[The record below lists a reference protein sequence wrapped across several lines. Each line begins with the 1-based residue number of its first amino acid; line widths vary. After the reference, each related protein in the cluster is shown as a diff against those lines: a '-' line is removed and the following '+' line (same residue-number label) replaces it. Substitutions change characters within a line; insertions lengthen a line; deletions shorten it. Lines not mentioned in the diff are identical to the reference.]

1 MSTGKTIEK
10 ILGTSDNTG
19 INFVKSDQG
28 KLRWS
33 LMPWTQ
39 LKEVV
44 KVLMIGA
51 AKYSDDNWHKASDE
65 DVKRY
70 KDALSRHVI
79 DWLAGEKKD
88 PETGLSHLAHA
99 ICNCLFLMYYDNRVQ
114 YEIRPGAMIGGIA
127 GAARGAVAMSP
138 PFTRAM
144 PGTDSLH
151 ADFEK
156 DQEYAR
162 YKDHY
167 GL

>member
-1 MSTGKTIEK
+1 MSTEGFIKA
-10 ILGTSDNTG
+10 
-19 INFVKSDQG
+19 DQG

-51 AKYSDDNWHKASDE
+51 AKYSDDNWHQASDA
-65 DVKRY
+65 DIKRY
-70 KDALSRHVI
+70 KDALSRHIV
-79 DWLAGEKKD
+79 DWLAGEKND

-99 ICNCLFLMYYDNRVQ
+99 VCNCLFLMYYETRLDT
-114 YEIRPGAMIGGIA
+114 IKIA
-127 GAARGAVAMSP
+127 C
-138 PFTRAM
+138 
-144 PGTDSLH
+144 
-151 ADFEK
+151 